1 MPQGGIGY
9 QSTSSLPNRLQNT
22 APTDPMRGAGGILNS
37 GQRPGTSGQAAVFT
51 DRAGVYNRQGNG
63 NDIASAKATNKMPQ
77 I

>member
-1 MPQGGIGY
+1 
-9 QSTSSLPNRLQNT
+9 
-22 APTDPMRGAGGILNS
+22 MRGAGGILNS